1 MADFLEERLS
11 DLIRYGS
18 SFQDDY
24 AVNIVRTSGGQEY
37 RSLVHPFPVR
47 RFDISY
53 LLDEARTYAELQAV
67 YHRAHGMFAGFRA
80 RCFDEWSS
88 NGAKGTPT
96 AFDQPMTLVSAGIY
110 QLVKQYGTDKAAGA
124 SGYAY
129 RQIKKP
135 VAGTVLV
142 GVGST
147 AIRSA
152 DWSVDTTTGRV
163 TFAANVTRAI
173 THVTQAAS
181 AEITVGSGHGFV
193 TGMSVH
199 IDNTVNGMTQ
209 IRNQRALVT
218 NTSATTITVAINS
231 TAFSSYTS
239 GGNANTRPQ
248 TGETVSAG
256 FEFDFPVRF
265 ATALP
270 IGQDYPGYRPVDA
283 VTLVELLNP

>member
-24 AVNIVRTSGGQEY
+24 AVNVVATAGGQEY
-37 RSLVHPFPVR
+37 RSLIHPYPVR

-53 LLDEARTYAELQAV
+53 LLDEAKTYAQLMAV
-67 YHRAHGMFAGFRA
+67 YHRAHGTFAGFRA

-96 AFDQPMTLVSAGIY
+96 AFDQPMSLVSAGVY
-110 QLVKQYGTDKAAGA
+110 QLAKQYGTDQAAGA

-129 RQIKKP
+129 RYIKKP
-135 VAGTVLV
+135 VAGTVLA
-142 GVGST
+142 GIGAT

-163 TFAANVTRAI
+163 TFAADQTKAVTSI
-173 THVTQAAS
+173 SQAAS
-181 AEITVGSGHGFV
+181 AELVVGSSHGFV
-193 TGMSVH
+193 TGQSVQ
-199 IDNTVNGMTQ
+199 VSGVAGMTQ
-209 IRNQRALVT
+209 INGLRALIT
-218 NTSATTITVAINS
+218 GTSATTITVAINS
-231 TAFSSYTS
+231 TAFSTYTS
-239 GGNANTRPQ
+239 GGVVHTRPQ
-248 TGETVSAG
+248 SGETVSAG
-256 FEFDFPVRF
+256 YEFDFPVRF

-270 IGQDYPGYRPVDA
+270 VGQDYPGYRPVDA
-283 VTLVELLNP
+283 VSLVELLYL